1 MKYTT
6 RFGKIIDIP
15 LDRYLSMSDDELAKL
30 EEEQG
35 TSLFPQ
41 DPLYMSLG
49 TPIHFNVDDI
59 LHEEE

>member
-15 LDRYLSMSDDELAKL
+15 LDKYLSMSDDELSKL

-49 TPIHFNVDDI
+49 APINFNVDDI

>member
-15 LDRYLSMSDDELAKL
+15 LEKYLDMSDDELSKL

-41 DPLYMSLG
+41 DPLYMNLG
-49 TPIHFNVDDI
+49 TITNFNIDEVF
-59 LHEEE
+59 EEDE

>member
-15 LDRYLSMSDDELAKL
+15 LDKYLSMSDDELAKL

-41 DPLYMSLG
+41 DPLYMNLG
-49 TPIHFNVDDI
+49 TPTNFCLDDS
-59 LHEEE
+59 LYEEE

>member
-15 LDRYLSMSDDELAKL
+15 LDRYLSMSDDELLKL

-49 TPIHFNVDDI
+49 APIHFNVDDI

>member
-6 RFGKIIDIP
+6 RFGKVIDIE
-15 LDRYLSMSDDELAKL
+15 LNKYLTMSDDELSKL

-41 DPLYMSLG
+41 DPLYMNLG
-49 TPIHFNVDDI
+49 EPPNFTLDDI
-59 LHEEE
+59 LYEEE

>member
-15 LDRYLSMSDDELAKL
+15 LDRYLSMSDDELSKL

-41 DPLYMSLG
+41 DPLYMNLG
-49 TPIHFNVDDI
+49 TFSSFNVDDI